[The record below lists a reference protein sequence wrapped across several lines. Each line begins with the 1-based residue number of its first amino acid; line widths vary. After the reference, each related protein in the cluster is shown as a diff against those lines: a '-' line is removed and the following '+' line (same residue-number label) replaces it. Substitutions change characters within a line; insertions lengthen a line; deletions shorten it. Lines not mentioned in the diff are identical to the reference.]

1 MSLSASFDV
10 LLDGYTPSIILG
22 IAAVVLVCWQRL
34 SVKCDPQEPPL
45 LKPSIPYIGHII
57 GLFRYNGE
65 YFEKLNAKKPLP
77 IATLPMINGK
87 LYIITSPGLIQSA
100 FRNKNLSFD
109 PFMIDFAQKMLAL
122 SEEVMVPIRDKPD
135 FIPGMVKEI
144 HSSMLGEHLHKMN
157 KDALNNVALTIN
169 GLADTFKP
177 DSLFLWIRETL
188 TMATCNT
195 LLGSHNPL
203 KDDMGLVDALWD
215 FEAGILPLVLGIMPS
230 LVAPKA
236 YKARAAVQAALQKYY
251 AKKYDL
257 EPDVAK
263 LTKARAAFYRQ
274 YKISAD
280 DIGKLELAL
289 LHVST
294 ANAIPTLFWLIT
306 FIASD
311 PALVASLREELPS
324 VITVSESKDGKR
336 EAHVDI
342 TKFDPHCP
350 LLVSCYREVVRLVN
364 SQLGTRRVMAD
375 TTISDGKSTYLLR
388 KGWDVNMPS
397 GVSHLS
403 TGSWGPNAA
412 SFDARRFMKL
422 DAKGTMSEKAK
433 EEKRAYIPFGGG
445 KHLCPGRNFAFAEI
459 LGFVAAL
466 LMGFDVK
473 AKDGGLIE
481 VPEIRRAKLGEA
493 VSKPF
498 GKGLAMGA
506 NITRRQGW
514 EDVVWQFT
522 T

>member
-1 MSLSASFDV
+1 MSPSQFFSRLISNQTSQGLRGWNPSTCSGDNAVISCTQGVQSKGGRSGSTSKVLCEEIRSRTRCCQADEGKKVHTSINVPSSRENSPVFIYILS
-10 LLDGYTPSIILG
+10 
-22 IAAVVLVCWQRL
+22 
-34 SVKCDPQEPPL
+34 KDPQ
-45 LKPSIPYIGHII
+45 
-57 GLFRYNGE
+57 
-65 YFEKLNAKKPLP
+65 A
-77 IATLPMINGK
+77 
-87 LYIITSPGLIQSA
+87 LI
-100 FRNKNLSFD
+100 R
-109 PFMIDFAQKMLAL
+109 
-122 SEEVMVPIRDKPD
+122 
-135 FIPGMVKEI
+135 
-144 HSSMLGEHLHKMN
+144 
-157 KDALNNVALTIN
+157 
-169 GLADTFKP
+169 
-177 DSLFLWIRETL
+177 RE
-188 TMATCNT
+188 
-195 LLGSHNPL
+195 
-203 KDDMGLVDALWD
+203 
-215 FEAGILPLVLGIMPS
+215 
-230 LVAPKA
+230 
-236 YKARAAVQAALQKYY
+236 Q
-251 AKKYDL
+251 
-257 EPDVAK
+257 
-263 LTKARAAFYRQ
+263 ARAAFYRQ

>member
-1 MSLSASFDV
+1 MSASVAFDV
-10 LLDGYTPSIILG
+10 LLQGYTPSIILG
-22 IAAVVLVCWQRL
+22 IAAVLLVCWQRL
-34 SVKCDPQEPPL
+34 SVQCDPREPPL

-87 LYIITSPGLIQSA
+87 LYIITQPALIQSA
-100 FRNKNLSFD
+100 YRNKNLSFD
-109 PFMIDFAQKMLAL
+109 PFMIDFAQRMLDL
-122 SEEVMVPIRDKPD
+122 PEEVMVPVRDIPS
-135 FIPGMVKEI
+135 FIPEVVKEI
-144 HSSMLGEHLHKMN
+144 HGSMLGEHLYKMN
-157 KDALNNVALTIN
+157 ADALNNVAVTIN
-169 GLADTFKP
+169 GLSATFKA
-177 DSLFLWIRETL
+177 DSLYLWIRETL

-203 KDDMGLVDALWD
+203 KDDLSLVDALWE

-230 LVAPKA
+230 IVAPRA
-236 YKARAAVQAALQKYY
+236 YKARATLQAALKKYY
-251 AKKYDL
+251 GKEYDL

-263 LTKARAAFYRQ
+263 LTKARAALYRR
-274 YKISAD
+274 YNISSAG
-280 DIGKLELAL
+280 IGQMELAL

-294 ANAIPTLFWLIT
+294 ANAIPTLFWLIA

-311 PALVASLREELPS
+311 PALVASLREEVPS
-324 VITVSESKDGKR
+324 VITVSKSKDGKR
-336 EAHVDI
+336 EARVDI
-342 TKFDPHCP
+342 TKLDPDCP
-350 LLVSCYREVVRLVN
+350 LLVSCYREVIRLVN

-403 TGSWGPNAA
+403 PGSWGPNAS
-412 SFDARRFMKL
+412 SFDARRFMKIEG
-422 DAKGTMSEKAK
+422 KGAASEKEK

-459 LGFVAAL
+459 LGFAAAL
-466 LMGFDVK
+466 VMGFDVK
-473 AKDGGLIE
+473 KDDGGLIE

-498 GKGLAMGA
+498 GNGLTMGA
-506 NITRRQGW
+506 RITRREGW
-514 EDVVWQFT
+514 EDVSWNFT